1 MKLHVNLLLF
11 ILGVFTLNVSAMNI
25 ADGNVY
31 RIVNVA
37 TGKAVSVNDVA
48 EYNQPISLA
57 TVNNDTPSQLWTFV
71 SLSKDEPV
79 FMLYNQE
86 TAIAV
91 DMALSSGTP
100 GKLLQWGATGSYNQA
115 FYVSTVDEG
124 EAVVQLMCNADRG
137 KVLNVKADGSL
148 LVENGAAGA
157 ETQFRLEYVGNAPVN
172 NVPVAGAY
180 YIIKSLGSGGAV
192 NTRGNNENNARLYL
206 DEYDETVK
214 ENFVWQLR
222 RSASDAEHMQLY
234 GVYFDKAVDFALGGK
249 NYPLLWDPAYSNRNQ
264 QVYFLPVGPAGVYRL
279 RASNG
284 SSWFSLEASGSE
296 LSMADSDPGEAGYFT
311 LERVDAENVPVANY
325 WEDETIFGENKEN
338 GHAAYIPYASVA
350 KMAADER
357 YAYPWLEPVGAEF
370 LSLNGVW
377 NLNWVEKVDDRPGE
391 DAFWGDGVDVSA
403 WDTISVPSCLEMK
416 GYGDPMYINV
426 NYPFENNPPKIT
438 MKDGLPNSV
447 ASYRREFNAPEG
459 WDSKRV
465 FLHFDGIYGAAYVW
479 MNGIYVG
486 YTQGGN
492 NDAEFD
498 VTDYLRAG
506 RNNVSVQVIRWSDA
520 SYLEGQDM
528 WHMSGIHRDVYLF
541 AAPKTFVRDHYITS
555 KLDAATAYTSGSMNV
570 QLSFDNRDAA
580 AAAKSVDVILR
591 SPDGQEVA
599 RKAASVEFAAGEKA
613 KTVNVAFD
621 ALASLLPWTAETPDL
636 YTVEVVQK
644 NAIGNEEFVFSTKY
658 GFRHVE
664 IKDGLVYVN
673 GEKVLFKGAN
683 LQDTHPVTGRSVD
696 VATMLAD
703 VKMMKQANMNTV
715 RTSHYPRQAKMNSMF
730 DYYGLYCMDEADVE
744 CHYSWEKG
752 GERGGITNEDSW
764 RPQYVDR
771 TVRMVYRDRNY
782 PSVIFWSLGNESG
795 GGKNFQ
801 HTYSAVRELDPRI
814 IHYEGA
820 TRGGTA
826 HTDIFSVMYPTVAEV
841 QSDANGN
848 NRQQPYFMCEYAH
861 AMGNGVGNLQEYWDI
876 IENSRYGIGGCIWD
890 WADQSIYDADDI
902 KAGTLKLNGRNK
914 YRTGYDFPGP
924 HQGNFVNNGLVA
936 GDRAWSPELTEVKGV
951 YQYIKFLS
959 FDASTKSLSVKNE
972 YDFISLDCFYLKYT
986 VLADGN
992 EVESGRVDMPAVAPG
1007 REGSVQLPYKT
1018 VPDEGVETFV
1028 NVEVCYKEKQSWV
1041 NAGYA
1046 VAAKQYKL
1054 VERAVALQLSDTN
1067 LTLTLENTGNGRIV
1081 KNDKVEIVFSNDGTL
1096 KSWNVEG
1103 EKLLVSGPE
1112 YSNYRWVE
1120 NDGPNEGYHNYAPD
1134 NGISSKSARFSVSD
1148 DQKLVTVVV
1157 NASGRNCSY
1166 EFVYKIAG
1174 NGEILL
1180 GASYVMNIKDLRRVG
1195 MSMVFPAAFG
1205 QLQYY
1210 ACGPWENYIDRNTA
1224 SFYGRY
1230 NTTVADMFE
1239 PYPKPQSMGNREGLR
1254 DLLLYDKESGAGVKV
1269 VASGE
1274 VAFSL
1279 LHYSDEQLK
1288 DASHTWDLPRG
1299 GNVYAHFDCIQ
1310 KGLGNGSCGQGTG
1323 TIDKYLIPSSGK
1335 RSCKL
1340 LLSPL
1345 KSVDTSV
1352 DELLA
1357 STISFTFN
1365 DGLLVCEGE
1374 INAGDEFAVYDMGGV
1389 MRASAAATD
1398 GCGKVAIPLGT
1409 LPGGSYIVVV
1419 KGSNGTRVF
1428 KVLL

>member
-1 MKLHVNLLLF
+1 MKLRVSLF
-11 ILGVFTLNVSAMNI
+11 ILLGVVALNVSAVNI
-25 ADGNVY
+25 ADGDVF
-31 RIVNVA
+31 RIVNIA

-48 EYNQPISLA
+48 EYNQPVSLSA
-57 TVNNDTPSQLWTFV
+57 VNDGMPSQLWTFV
-71 SLSKDEPV
+71 SLSKNEPV

-86 TAIAV
+86 TAIVA

-100 GKLLQWGATGSYNQA
+100 GKLLQWGATGTYNQA
-115 FYVSTVDEG
+115 FYVSVVDEG
-124 EAVVQLMCNADRG
+124 AAIVQLMCNADRE
-137 KVLNVKADGSL
+137 KVLNVKSDGSL
-148 LVENGAAGA
+148 AVENGAAGA
-157 ETQFRLEYVGNAPVN
+157 ETQFRLEYVGSAPVN
-172 NVPVAGAY
+172 NVPVADAY
-180 YIIKSLGSGGAV
+180 YIIRNYKSGGAI
-192 NTRGNNENNARLYL
+192 NTRGNNENDSRLFL
-206 DEYDETVK
+206 DEYDEAAK

-222 RSASDAEHMQLY
+222 RSSSDAEHLQLY

-249 NYPLLWDPAYSNRNQ
+249 NYPLLWDPAYSNKNQ

-279 RASNG
+279 RASI
-284 SSWFSLEASGSE
+284 SSAWFNLTASGDE
-296 LSMADSDPGEAGYFT
+296 LSMVNYDPGEDGYFT
-311 LERVDAENVPVANY
+311 LERVAADNVPVANY
-325 WEDETIFGENKEN
+325 WEDETRFGENKEE
-338 GHAAYIPYASVA
+338 GHAAYIPYESVA
-350 KMAADER
+350 KMVADER
-357 YAYPWLEPVGAEF
+357 YAYPWLEPVGAEY

-377 NLNWVEKVDDRPGE
+377 NLNWVEKVEDRPGK
-391 DAFWGDGVDVSA
+391 DAFWGDGVDVAA

-416 GYGDPMYINV
+416 GYGEPMYVNV
-426 NYPFENNPPKIT
+426 NYPFENNPPKIK
-438 MKDGLPNSV
+438 MRDGLLNSV
-447 ASYRREFNAPEG
+447 ASYRRDFNAPEG

-465 FLHFDGIYGAAYVW
+465 FLHFDGIYGAAYIWV
-479 MNGIYVG
+479 NGIYVG

-498 VTDYLRAG
+498 VTACLRAG

-555 KLDAATAYTSGSMNV
+555 DLNVGYTSGSMNV
-570 QLSFDNRDAA
+570 QLSFDNRDAVSVT
-580 AAAKSVDVILR
+580 KNVDVILR
-591 SPDGQEVA
+591 SPEGKEVA
-599 RKAASVEFAAGEKA
+599 KKNVSVEFAAGEKTKA
-613 KTVNVAFD
+613 VNVAFD
-621 ALASLLPWTAETPDL
+621 GLVSLLPWTAETPNL

-696 VATMLAD
+696 IATMLND

-730 DYYGLYCMDEADVE
+730 DYYGLYCMDEADLE

-764 RPQYVDR
+764 RPQYIDR

-801 HTYSAVRELDPRI
+801 YTYSAVRELDPRI

-826 HTDIFSVMYPTVAEV
+826 HTDMFSVMYPTVAEV
-841 QSDANGN
+841 QADANGN

-876 IENSRYGIGGCIWD
+876 IESSRYGIGGCVWD
-890 WADQSIYDADDI
+890 WADQSIYAADDI
-902 KAGTLKLNGRNK
+902 KAGTLKLNGKNK

-951 YQYIKFLS
+951 YQYVKFLS
-959 FDASTKSLSVKNE
+959 FDASSKSLLVKNG

-986 VLADGN
+986 LLADGT
-992 EVESGRVDMPAVAPG
+992 EVESGRVDMPDVAPG
-1007 REGSVQLPYKT
+1007 CEGSVLLPYKSM
-1018 VPDEGVETFV
+1018 PAEGVETFL

-1054 VERAVALQLSDTN
+1054 AERDVAMQLSDTN
-1067 LTLTLENTGNGRIV
+1067 LQLEMESSNGTRIIS
-1081 KNDKVEIVFSNDGTL
+1081 NDKVKIEFSNDGTL
-1096 KSWNVEG
+1096 KSWNVGGDE
-1103 EKLLVSGPE
+1103 LLVSGPD

-1120 NDGPNEGYHNYAPD
+1120 NDGPNESYYNYAPD
-1134 NGISSKSARFSVSD
+1134 NGISSKNARFAISD
-1148 DQKLVTVVV
+1148 DRKVVTVMVT
-1157 NASGRNCSY
+1157 ASGRNCNY
-1166 EFVYKIAG
+1166 EFLYKIAG

-1180 GASYVMNIKDLRRVG
+1180 DASYTINVKELRRVG
-1195 MSMVFPAAFG
+1195 MSMIFPADFE

-1210 ACGPWENYIDRNTA
+1210 ACGPWENYVDRKTA

-1230 NTTVADMFE
+1230 NTTVTDMFE

-1269 VASGE
+1269 VASGD
-1274 VAFSL
+1274 VAFSM

-1288 DASHTWDLPRG
+1288 DAAHTWELPRS

-1357 STISFTFN
+1357 STLSFTLN

-1389 MRASAAATD
+1389 IHASVVAA
-1398 GCGKVAIPLGT
+1398 GSCSSIAIPLGA

-1419 KGSNGTRVF
+1419 KCCKGTRVF
-1428 KVLL
+1428 KLLH